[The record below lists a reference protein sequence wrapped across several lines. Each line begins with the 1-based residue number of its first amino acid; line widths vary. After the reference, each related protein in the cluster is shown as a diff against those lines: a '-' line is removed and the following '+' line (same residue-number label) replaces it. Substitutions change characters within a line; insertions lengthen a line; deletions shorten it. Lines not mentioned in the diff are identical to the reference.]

1 MSALGRVDQL
11 LDAPL
16 VAALDRLD
24 ITSRRPL
31 QGTRLGERRSR
42 RRGQGMEFA
51 DFRPYAAGDDLR
63 FVDWNI
69 YGRIERL
76 FLRIFLEEEDLSLAI
91 AVDESAS
98 MGFGTP
104 SKFDVG
110 RRVAMALAY
119 VGLVNQ
125 HRVTLAGLG
134 GERAERLD
142 GLRGRRKAGEAA
154 SWLLGRRP
162 GEALD
167 FAAACRDLSSTRH
180 GRGVAVVVSDFL
192 AERGLDQGLQALRL
206 RGWDVFA
213 LQVLAPEDLAP
224 GAHGI
229 VGDLRLVDSE
239 TAAEVEVTVSEALL
253 REHRRR
259 LEAHQARLREL
270 CTRLGAR
277 HLAIE
282 TTVDLHRFM
291 LESLR
296 RGGLLR

>member
-1 MSALGRVDQL
+1 MSALGRIDQL
-11 LDAPL
+11 LDATL

-31 QGTRLGERRSR
+31 QGTRQGERRSR

-51 DFRPYAAGDDLR
+51 DFRPYAPGDDLR

-76 FLRIFLEEEDLSLAI
+76 FLRIFLEEEDLSLVI

-104 SKFDVG
+104 AKFDVA
-110 RRVAMALAY
+110 RRIAMALAY

-125 HRVTLAGLG
+125 HRVTLAGLR
-134 GERAERLD
+134 ETRAERLE
-142 GLRGRRKAGEAA
+142 GLRGRRKAAEAA
-154 SWLLGRRP
+154 NWLLGRSVQGP
-162 GEALD
+162 LD
-167 FAAACRDLSSTRH
+167 FAAATRDLATARQ
-180 GRGVAVVVSDFL
+180 GRGVAIVLSDFL
-192 AERGLDQGLQALRL
+192 CEEGLDRGLHSLRV
-206 RGWDVFA
+206 RGWDTFA
-213 LQVLAPEDLAP
+213 LQVLAPEDIQP
-224 GAHGI
+224 GSHGV
-229 VGDLRLVDSE
+229 VGDLRLVDAE
-239 TAAEVEVTVSEALL
+239 TSREVEVTVSEALL

-259 LEAHQARLREL
+259 LESHNAGLRDL

-277 HLAIE
+277 QLTIE
-282 TTVDLHRFM
+282 TTADLPRLM

>member
-1 MSALGRVDQL
+1 MSALGRIDQL
-11 LDAPL
+11 LDAAL

-24 ITSRRPL
+24 VTSRRPL
-31 QGTRLGERRSR
+31 QGTRQGERRSR

-76 FLRIFLEEEDLSLAI
+76 FLRIFLEEEDLSLVVAI
-91 AVDESAS
+91 DESAS

-104 SKFDVG
+104 PKFDVA
-110 RRVAMALAY
+110 RRVAMALGY

-125 HRVTLAGLG
+125 HRVTFAGLRG
-134 GERAERLD
+134 DRAERLE
-142 GLRGRRKAGEAA
+142 GLRGRRKAAEAA
-154 SWLLGRRP
+154 NWLLSRSP
-162 GEALD
+162 GGAMD
-167 FAAACRDLSSTRH
+167 FAASLRDLASARQ
-180 GRGVAVVVSDFL
+180 GRGVAIVVSDFL
-192 AERGLDQGLQALRL
+192 DEHGIDAGLQALRV
-206 RGWDVFA
+206 RGWDTFA
-213 LQVLAPEDLAP
+213 LQVLAPEDVAP
-224 GAHGI
+224 GANGV

-239 TAAEVEVTVSEALL
+239 RATEVEVTVSEALL

-259 LEAHQARLREL
+259 LEAHNARLRDL

-277 HLAIE
+277 QLTIE
-282 TTVDLHRFM
+282 TTADLPRLM
-291 LESLR
+291 LQSLR

>member
-1 MSALGRVDQL
+1 MSSLGRIDQL

-31 QGTRLGERRSR
+31 QGTRQGERRSR

-76 FLRIFLEEEDLSLAI
+76 FLRIFLEEEDLSLMVV
-91 AVDESAS
+91 VDESAS
-98 MGFGTP
+98 MGFGAP
-104 SKFDVG
+104 SKFDVA
-110 RRVAMALAY
+110 RRAAMGLAY

-125 HRVTLAGLG
+125 HRVTLQSLG
-134 GERAERLD
+134 PEGGQLA
-142 GLRGRRKAGEAA
+142 GLRGRRKASEAA
-154 SWLLGRRP
+154 GWLLGRKA
-162 GEALD
+162 GGSVD
-167 FAAACRDLSSTRH
+167 FAAACQSAAATRH
-180 GRGVAVVVSDFL
+180 GRGVAVVISDFL
-192 AERGLDQGLQALRL
+192 VEHGVDRGLQAFAA

-213 LQVLAPEDLAP
+213 LQVLAPEEVAP
-224 GAHGI
+224 AQHGI
-229 VGDLRLVDSE
+229 VGDLRLVDVEHGGE
-239 TAAEVEVTVSEALL
+239 TEVTVSEALL

-259 LEAHQARLREL
+259 LEAHNAQLRDWCARL
-270 CTRLGAR
+270 GVR
-277 HLAIE
+277 HACIE
-282 TTVDLHRFM
+282 TTADLPRLM
-291 LESLR
+291 LETLR

>member
-1 MSALGRVDQL
+1 MSALGRIDQL

-31 QGTRLGERRSR
+31 QGTRQGERRSR

-51 DFRPYAAGDDLR
+51 DFRPYAPGDDLR

-76 FLRIFLEEEDLSLAI
+76 FLRIFLEEEDLSLVV

-104 SKFDVG
+104 SKFDVA
-110 RRVAMALAY
+110 RRIAMALGY

-125 HRVTLAGLG
+125 HRVTLAGLRG
-134 GERAERLD
+134 DRAERLE
-142 GLRGRRKAGEAA
+142 GLRGRRKASEAA
-154 SWLLGRRP
+154 SWLLGRQP
-162 GEALD
+162 GGALD
-167 FAAACRDLSSTRH
+167 FAAAVRDMASSRH
-180 GRGVAVVVSDFL
+180 GRGIAVIVGDFL
-192 AERGLDQGLQALRL
+192 CEQGLDAGLQALRV
-206 RGWDVFA
+206 RGWDTFA
-213 LQVLAPEDLAP
+213 LQVLAPEDIAP
-224 GAHGI
+224 GAHGV

-239 TAAEVEVTVSEALL
+239 LSSEVEVTVSEALL

-259 LEAHQARLREL
+259 LEAHNAKLRDLCARM
-270 CTRLGAR
+270 GAR
-277 HLAIE
+277 HLTID
-282 TTVDLHRFM
+282 TTADLPRLM

>member
-1 MSALGRVDQL
+1 MSSLGRIDQL

-24 ITSRRPL
+24 VSSRRPL
-31 QGTRLGERRSR
+31 QGTRQGERRSR

-76 FLRIFLEEEDLSLAI
+76 FLRIFLEEEDLSLLV

-104 SKFDVG
+104 TKFDVA
-110 RRVAMALAY
+110 RRVAMAMAY

-125 HRVTLAGLG
+125 HRVTLACLR
-134 GERAERLD
+134 GEHAERLP
-142 GLRGRRKAGEAA
+142 GLRGRRKASEAA
-154 SWLLGRRP
+154 NWLLGREP
-162 GEALD
+162 GGALD
-167 FAAACRDLSSTRH
+167 FAAGCRDLSSGRH
-180 GRGVAVVVSDFL
+180 GRGVALIVSDFL
-192 AERGLDQGLQALRL
+192 AEEGVAAGLQAMRL

-213 LQVLAPEDLAP
+213 LQVLAPEDVAP
-224 GAHGI
+224 GAHGV

-239 TAAEVEVTVSEALL
+239 RGSEVEVTVSEALL

-259 LEAHQARLREL
+259 LEAHNAALREA
-270 CTRLGAR
+270 CTRVGAR
-277 HLAIE
+277 QLTIE
-282 TTVDLHRFM
+282 TTVDLPRLM

>member
-1 MSALGRVDQL
+1 MSALGRIDQL

-31 QGTRLGERRSR
+31 QGTRQGERRSR

-51 DFRPYAAGDDLR
+51 DFRPYAPGDDLR

-76 FLRIFLEEEDLSLAI
+76 FLRIFLEEEDLSLVI

-98 MGFGTP
+98 MGFGQP
-104 SKFDVG
+104 AKFDVA
-110 RRVAMALAY
+110 RRLAMALAY

-125 HRVTLAGLG
+125 HRVTLAALR
-134 GERAERLD
+134 EDRAERLE
-142 GLRGRRKAGEAA
+142 GLRGRRKAAEAA
-154 SWLLGRRP
+154 NWLLGRSLAGP
-162 GEALD
+162 LD
-167 FAAACRDLSSTRH
+167 FAAATRDIASARR
-180 GRGVAVVVSDFL
+180 GRGVAVILSDFL
-192 AERGLDQGLQALRL
+192 CEDGLDRGLQSLRV
-206 RGWDVFA
+206 RGWDTFA
-213 LQVLAPEDLAP
+213 LQVLAPEDLSP
-224 GAHGI
+224 GAHGV
-229 VGDLRLVDSE
+229 VGDLRLVDAE
-239 TAAEVEVTVSEALL
+239 TSREVEVTVSESLL

-259 LEAHQARLREL
+259 LEAHNAGLRDL

-277 HLAIE
+277 QLTVE
-282 TTVDLHRFM
+282 TTVDLPRLM
-291 LESLR
+291 MESLR